1 MIKKIAF
8 IALGVFLFF
17 VGLGLIDVYLSDPEI
32 RSDTSSL
39 VIGMILGIGVGITG
53 IVLTV
58 IHSLDLR
65 DMLREK
71 RGVKNQIAKE
81 LRSELCP
88 DFIKIKEDKT
98 EFEHLLRSF
107 RKDYAD
113 FFSHT
118 GVQENDAIQ
127 KDATQLYWHILSLQK
142 NRLDSKEIGMKFTSE
157 RLGYG
162 STPPVRKKSFFDGKY
177 KISEVSETV
186 EAKAEFLKPDGKKLH
201 VRKCVET
208 ATYRILGASINTS
221 AEVICPNCGS
231 PSTRED
237 LIDGCDYC
245 GTKFTVEDLDN
256 RVAEFGLQHDSDVE
270 YAKYQERRAKLIP
283 MVALIVAIPTFL
295 ITLTISIIN
304 TISEDYGILTKIPA
318 VLLAAGL
325 VTVLIVILAEL
336 IFIVYGLPLIQGI
349 ASFRF
354 MSARMIKK
362 MKARNKKNEEFANSI
377 RQHDPLFSVN
387 GFYSNL
393 INKLS
398 VIHYSQGTEDASAFV
413 ESKTAEE
420 QVASVITS
428 YQDVIDMQVDAIKIQ
443 GYKVGDP
450 LQELNVKVQLLLLK
464 NKGNSVST
472 KKETV
477 HLTLVKD
484 AACKSQAV
492 CAPSFTNCKQC
503 GAPMSLM
510 AGRVCNYC
518 GHARR
523 LAEYD
528 WAIRNYKIL

>member
-71 RGVKNQIAKE
+71 RGLKNQIAKE

-88 DFIKIKEDKT
+88 DFYKITEDKT

-127 KDATQLYWHILSLQK
+127 
-142 NRLDSKEIGMKFTSE
+142 
-157 RLGYG
+157 
-162 STPPVRKKSFFDGKY
+162 
-177 KISEVSETV
+177 
-186 EAKAEFLKPDGKKLH
+186 
-201 VRKCVET
+201 
-208 ATYRILGASINTS
+208 
-221 AEVICPNCGS
+221 
-231 PSTRED
+231 
-237 LIDGCDYC
+237 
-245 GTKFTVEDLDN
+245 
-256 RVAEFGLQHDSDVE
+256 
-270 YAKYQERRAKLIP
+270 
-283 MVALIVAIPTFL
+283 
-295 ITLTISIIN
+295 
-304 TISEDYGILTKIPA
+304 
-318 VLLAAGL
+318 
-325 VTVLIVILAEL
+325 
-336 IFIVYGLPLIQGI
+336 
-349 ASFRF
+349 
-354 MSARMIKK
+354 
-362 MKARNKKNEEFANSI
+362 
-377 RQHDPLFSVN
+377 
-387 GFYSNL
+387 
-393 INKLS
+393 
-398 VIHYSQGTEDASAFV
+398 
-413 ESKTAEE
+413 
-420 QVASVITS
+420 
-428 YQDVIDMQVDAIKIQ
+428 
-443 GYKVGDP
+443 
-450 LQELNVKVQLLLLK
+450 
-464 NKGNSVST
+464 
-472 KKETV
+472 
-477 HLTLVKD
+477 KD